1 MRYLLLTYYRK
12 PSGKIDEAMTIT
24 RNLKLQDRQTA
35 NVILDFKTLSVLK
48 CSMDGVVVPKDWDRI
63 VSYYYRHYSA
73 TIERLFTEN
82 GHEIKIQK
90 PEPVD
95 PS

>member
-12 PSGKIDEAMTIT
+12 PTGKIDEAMTLS
-24 RNLKLQDRQTA
+24 RNLKLQDRQMA

-90 PEPVD
+90 SETAD
-95 PS
+95 PG

>member
-12 PSGKIDEAMTIT
+12 PTGKIDEAMTLS
-24 RNLKLQDRQTA
+24 RSLKLRDRQMA
-35 NVILDFKTLSVLK
+35 NVILDVETLSVVK

-63 VSYYYRHYSA
+63 VSYYYKHYSA

-82 GHEIKIQK
+82 GHEISFKTPDK
-90 PEPVD
+90 SV
-95 PS
+95 

>member
-12 PSGKIDEAMTIT
+12 PSGKIDEAMTLS

-90 PEPVD
+90 SETAD

>member
-1 MRYLLLTYYRK
+1 MRYLLLTYYQK
-12 PSGKIDEAMTIT
+12 PTGQIDEAMTLS
-24 RNLKLQDRQTA
+24 RRLKQRDLQLA
-35 NVILDFKTLSVLK
+35 NVILDFRDQVVLK
-48 CSMDGVVVPKDWDRI
+48 CSMDGVVVPRDWDRI
-63 VSYYYRHYSA
+63 VAYYYQHYSA

-90 PEPVD
+90 SETAD